1 MFDEIT
7 SGYRLNTGGAHKI
20 LKIDPDMVI
29 YGKTI
34 ANGIPMSA
42 IIGKKEIMNFAL
54 KTFVSSVFWTEK
66 VGPASALAFIKK
78 HRRLKIGNKLN

>member
-1 MFDEIT
+1 
-7 SGYRLNTGGAHKI
+7 
-20 LKIDPDMVI
+20 MVI

-42 IIGKKEIMNFAL
+42 IVGKKNIMECAL
-54 KTFVSSVFWTEK
+54 KTFISSVFWSEK

-78 HRRLKIGNKLN
+78 HKNYTKQYKTIKKCKSVSQVHAKHLKK